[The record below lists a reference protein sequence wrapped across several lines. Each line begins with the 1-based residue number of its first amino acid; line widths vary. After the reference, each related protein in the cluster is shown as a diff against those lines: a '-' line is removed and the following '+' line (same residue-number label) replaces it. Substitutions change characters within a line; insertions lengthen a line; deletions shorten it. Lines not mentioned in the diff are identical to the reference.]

1 METILFVCTGNTCRS
16 SMAEVLFKDLL
27 QKSGAKLGNIKV
39 MSAGIYA
46 NPRDTAA
53 DQAIEVVEELGLSLR
68 EHRAK
73 ILTKD
78 LLQEADLILTMTNHH
93 KLAILQIAPHIQDKV
108 FTLKEYANA
117 GDTIKDVNIS
127 DPFGQSVEVYRK
139 SANEI
144 MEALKKVLEKIQK

>member
-27 QKSGAKLGNIKV
+27 QKSGEELGNIKV

-46 NPRDTAA
+46 NPGDTAA
-53 DQAIEVVEELGLSLR
+53 DQAIEVVEGLGLSLR
-68 EHRAK
+68 EHRAR

-78 LLQEADLILTMTNHH
+78 LLQEADLILTMTMHH
-93 KLAILQIAPHIQDKV
+93 KLAILQIAPHVQDKV

-117 GDTIKDVNIS
+117 GDTIEDVNIS

-144 MEALKKVLEKIQK
+144 MKALKKVLVRIQK